1 MDPRAGTPA
10 QPSDLIDVDA
20 LLTAYYDRSPDLED
34 PAQRVTFGTSG
45 HRGSSLD
52 SAFNEDHIVATTA
65 AIVEYRR
72 GQGIDGPLYIGR
84 DTHALSDPAEKTALM
99 FSTLPSPCVRSLLR
113 LSSKR
118 GETHL

>member
-20 LLTAYYDRSPDLED
+20 LLAAYYDRSPDLED

-52 SAFNEDHIVATTA
+52 
-65 AIVEYRR
+65 
-72 GQGIDGPLYIGR
+72 
-84 DTHALSDPAEKTALM
+84 
-99 FSTLPSPCVRSLLR
+99 
-113 LSSKR
+113 
-118 GETHL
+118 